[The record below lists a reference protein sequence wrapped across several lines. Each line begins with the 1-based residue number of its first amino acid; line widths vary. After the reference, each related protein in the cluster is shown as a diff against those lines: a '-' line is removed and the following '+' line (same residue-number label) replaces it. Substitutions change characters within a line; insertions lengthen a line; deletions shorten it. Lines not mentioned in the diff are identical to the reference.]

1 MMKQRFLFF
10 IIVLFLFNS
19 CVEEFELDT
28 DDYEPVIIVNSVFT
42 DDNEIK
48 VFVMQSG
55 SIFSSWGN
63 NLERDPLLDS
73 AFYANIRHEPIK
85 DATVKITNLQNNEE
99 EILYLQDS
107 FFYKTRNI
115 LAQKETPYKIEV
127 STPDFIS
134 VSSEATIPK
143 NANITSI
150 NYLGYVYTDEYNRP
164 RYKLNINVQDVVDE
178 DNFYEMIIYT
188 KHLDF
193 DINSDPYSDPF
204 YYLYVYTSMRETISN
219 DIVLQENIS
228 WTGSSYIF
236 SDNQFANQSHN
247 FEILTN
253 NIYVFDTIANDY
265 ISQKPDNYLIELRTI
280 SEDYYNYQKQ
290 TRKHI
295 DNSYYYSGFD
305 LQTGFSNQYT
315 PISLFSNIE
324 NGYGIFSGYSFV
336 RDSIFIDN

>member
-28 DDYEPVIIVNSVFT
+28 EEYKPVIIVNSVFT
-42 DDNEIK
+42 DNEQIK

-63 NLERDPLLDS
+63 SYERSPLLDS

-85 DATVKITNLQNNEE
+85 DATVKITNLQNNAE

-127 STPDFIS
+127 STPDFTS
-134 VSSEATIPK
+134 VSSEAIIPK

-150 NYLGYVYTDEYNRP
+150 NYLGYAYTDEMDYP
-164 RYKLNINVQDVVDE
+164 HYKLNVNVQDVVDE
-178 DNFYEMIIYT
+178 DNFYEMIVYT
-188 KHLDF
+188 KYLEHDYDEF
-193 DINSDPYSDPF
+193 GD
-204 YYLYVYTSMRETISN
+204 YYFYVYEVMN
-219 DIVLQENIS
+219 DLCIDIILQENM
-228 WTGSSYIF
+228 TLGGLSYIF
-236 SDNQFANQSHN
+236 TDKQFANQSHN
-247 FEILTN
+247 FEVLTGN
-253 NIYVFDTIANDY
+253 TTFYDTILGDRV
-265 ISQKPDNYLIELRTI
+265 SQEPDFYLVELRTI

-290 TRKHI
+290 LRKNI
-295 DNSYYYSGFD
+295 NNSHYDTGFD

-324 NGYGIFSGYSFV
+324 NGYGIFTGYSFV